1 MKKFLIAASVFVAGL
16 TASSAFA
23 FENQF
28 GGEWYSRAYVQRN
41 FGFKDVYAPGE
52 KKSMEDR
59 DTSVADSR
67 TRLFYTA
74 KFNDR
79 FMLVNKFE
87 MGDQIWGDNS
97 KATSNYGKIGA
108 DGIAVE
114 VKNTYADFTPVDNLN
129 FKVGTQGTI
138 LSRSFLF
145 DDDFAGAVVT
155 YDFGNTKLP
164 FLWMK
169 YNEGGPG
176 KDKNDEDMDAY
187 VLNPEIAM
195 GKITINPMVMYMTQD
210 TDPNKV
216 YDSRDI
222 YYLALNADLKTDN
235 AKAWFTG
242 IYQGGTEEVYASN
255 TDIDVSAYLLA
266 VGGEVS
272 LGKAGL
278 HGQVFYASGD
288 DNAADT
294 DQEAFIAPQGRSYYW
309 SEIMGYGI
317 FDNQFSNNSPG
328 DGITNITAA
337 NLGASF
343 QAMPKLTLFAD
354 VWYAQLVEDVL
365 AYNGKMENELG
376 LEVDLRAQYM
386 IYENLALDVVGAY
399 LAAGDATGE
408 DDPMEIGTRLELK
421 F

>member
-16 TASSAFA
+16 TASSALA

-28 GGEWYSRAYVQRN
+28 GGEWYTRAYTQRD
-41 FGFKDVYAPGE
+41 FAPDE
-52 KKSMEDR
+52 AA
-59 DTSVADSR
+59 DTSLVDTR

-74 KFNDR
+74 KFSDK
-79 FMLVNKFE
+79 FMFVNKFE
-87 MGDQIWGDNS
+87 MGDQAWGD
-97 KATSNYGKIGA
+97 AGYGKIGA
-108 DGIAVE
+108 DGIRVE

-129 FKVGTQGTI
+129 FKVGTQGAT
-138 LSRSFLF
+138 LSRCFMF
-145 DDDFAGAVVT
+145 DDDFSGAVVT
-155 YDFGNTKLP
+155 YDFGNAKLP

-195 GKITINPMVMYMTQD
+195 GNITINPMVMYMTQE
-210 TDPNKV
+210 TDPSKV

-222 YYLALNADLKTDN
+222 YYLALNADLKTDK

-242 IYQGGTEEVYASN
+242 IYQGGTEEVYAST
-255 TDIDVSAYLLA
+255 TDIDISSYLLA
-266 VGGEVS
+266 LGGEVS

-288 DNAADT
+288 DDAADT

-343 QAMPKLTLFAD
+343 EAMPKLTLFAD

-386 IYENLALDVVGAY
+386 IFDNLALDVVGAY

>member
-1 MKKFLIAASVFVAGL
+1 MKKFLIAASVFVAGF
-16 TASSAFA
+16 TASNALA

-28 GGEWYSRAYVQRN
+28 GGEWRTRAYTQRD
-41 FGFKDVYAPGE
+41 FAPNE
-52 KKSMEDR
+52 TA
-59 DTSVADSR
+59 DTSLVDTR

-74 KFNDR
+74 KFSER

-87 MGDQIWGDNS
+87 MGDQAWGS
-97 KATSNYGKIGA
+97 AGYGKIGA
-108 DGIAVE
+108 DGISVE

-138 LSRSFLF
+138 LCRSFLF
-145 DDDFAGAVVT
+145 DDDFSGAVVT
-155 YDFGNTKLP
+155 YDFGNAKLP

-176 KDKNDEDMDAY
+176 KDKNDADLDAY
-187 VLNPEIAM
+187 VLSPEFAM
-195 GKITINPMVMYMTQD
+195 GNISINPLLMYMTQEA
-210 TDPNKV
+210 DPAMV
-216 YDSRDI
+216 YDSSNV
-222 YYLALNADLKTDN
+222 YYLALNADFKTDK

-242 IYQGGTEEVYASN
+242 IYQGGTQELYASN
-255 TDIDVSAYLLA
+255 NEIDISAYLLGI
-266 VGGEVS
+266 GGEVA
-272 LGKAGL
+272 LGKLGV
-278 HGQVFYASGD
+278 HGQAFYASGD
-288 DNAADT
+288 DDATDT
-294 DQEAFIAPQGRSYYW
+294 DQNTFNAPVGRSYYW

-328 DGITNITAA
+328 DGISNITAA
-337 NLGASF
+337 NLGVSF

-354 VWYAQLVEDVL
+354 LWYAQLVEDVV

-386 IYENLALDVVGAY
+386 LFDNLALDVVGAY

-408 DDPMEIGTRLELK
+408 DDPYEIGTQLELK